1 MERYRVYCGKLSFEG
16 TQNECIEQIEQWYL
30 DGEIDSSDLISGL
43 DDELID
49 EFFHYFETHSVD
61 L

>member
-1 MERYRVYCGKLSFEG
+1 MDRYRVYCGELSFEG
-16 TQNECIEQIEQWYL
+16 TQDECIVQIEQWYL

-43 DDELID
+43 DDEMID
-49 EFFHYFETHSVD
+49 EFFHYFETHSDD